1 MTWPRVHTL
10 QRRHIVHQVLQ
21 GRARTRARVSRSGGS
36 CSGAGDG
43 GVESCHLMVAAVI
56 HVSPMTLQPAR
67 RRPFLRAPLLL
78 PTPMPPLT
86 SPW

>member
-1 MTWPRVHTL
+1 
-10 QRRHIVHQVLQ
+10 
-21 GRARTRARVSRSGGS
+21 
-36 CSGAGDG
+36 
-43 GVESCHLMVAAVI
+43 MVAAVI